1 MGKALY
7 FCAKRVRRLQVQI
20 TIVPMPAPDTTQ
32 IWKHLGDRRL
42 VAAEAFYADS
52 ALKEFHRAADG
63 YIARTKNFRPPF
75 VKRLPVAK
83 RASYLAT
90 LPIPPDLMGQLIIS
104 YHFAHQ
110 RPLMASFL
118 NALGIPN
125 DNGLISEDIDSTP
138 PTGEK
143 LTEAVNSIKANYP
156 PDDVYIYLA
165 TIHSQNP
172 SAWQGLEPLLQQLQ
186 PA

>member
-1 MGKALY
+1 MS
-7 FCAKRVRRLQVQI
+7 
-20 TIVPMPAPDTTQ
+20 PDTPQ
-32 IWKHLGDRRL
+32 IWKQLGDRRL
-42 VAAEAFYADS
+42 VAAEAFYADD

-125 DNGLISEDIDSTP
+125 DNGLISEDIDSAP
-138 PTGEK
+138 PAGDK
-143 LTEAVNSIKANYP
+143 LIEAVNSVKSNYP
-156 PDDVYIYLA
+156 LDDVYIYLA
-165 TIHSQNP
+165 TIHAQNP
-172 SAWQGLEPLLQQLQ
+172 TAWRGLEPVLEESQRV
-186 PA
+186 